1 MAAYA
6 FPTGTNYSRATA
18 PGDGVYS
25 ALTATREAHPRK
37 ITSQSERDDSLSRA
51 ETKDPVRVFVISA
64 PGLEQILAS
73 EIRKSGFRGAET
85 VEGGV
90 SLTASLKQV
99 YELNLQLRTAS
110 RVIVRLAEFHA
121 STFHELERRAR
132 RVRWSEYLRPGSRAR
147 FRVTCRKSRLFHSDA
162 VAQRFAESVLKQVP
176 GVVVASTP
184 RGPDDVVDGDE
195 LDTGHEQLF
204 IVRLTHDNCV
214 VSADSSGQLLH
225 RRGYRQATGK
235 APLRETLAA
244 AMLIGSGWD
253 GRAPLIDPMCGSG
266 SITIESALM
275 ARRIAPGINRAFAFQ
290 DWPSYESTKWESL
303 VARAREQIQPAV
315 GPIMGSDR
323 DAGAV
328 QSAQANAERAGVS
341 ESVTLEVRAISAVD
355 FPRSRGWIVT
365 NPPYGVRVGERHALR
380 NLYAQLGKTIR
391 SRAHGYTLGL
401 LSADTMLESALG
413 IPLTQVFRTRNG
425 GIPVRF
431 LTSRADDATDERN
444 R

>member
-1 MAAYA
+1 M
-6 FPTGTNYSRATA
+6 
-18 PGDGVYS
+18 
-25 ALTATREAHPRK
+25 
-37 ITSQSERDDSLSRA
+37 TS
-51 ETKDPVRVFVISA
+51 
-64 PGLEQILAS
+64 LE
-73 EIRKSGFRGAET
+73 
-85 VEGGV
+85 
-90 SLTASLKQV
+90 QV

-132 RVRWSEYLRPGSRAR
+132 RVRWSEYLRSGSRAR

-162 VAQRFAESVLKQVP
+162 VAQRFAESVLEQVP
-176 GVVVASTP
+176 GVVVASAH
-184 RGPDDVVDGDE
+184 RDGADVVDSDE
-195 LDTGHEQLF
+195 SDTGHEQLF

-253 GRAPLIDPMCGSG
+253 GRAPIIDPLCGSG
-266 SITIESALM
+266 SITIESAFM
-275 ARRIAPGINRAFAFQ
+275 ARHIPPGINRTFAFQ
-290 DWPSYESTKWESL
+290 KWPGYESTKWESL
-303 VARAREQIQPAV
+303 VAGAREQIRPAV
-315 GPIMGSDR
+315 GLIMGSDR

-341 ESVTLEVRAISAVD
+341 ESVLLEVRAVSAVD
-355 FPRSRGWIVT
+355 FPPSAGWIVT
-365 NPPYGVRVGERHALR
+365 NPPYGVRVGERRALR

-401 LSADTMLESALG
+401 LSADPMLESALE
-413 IPLTQVFRTRNG
+413 IPLTEVFRTRNG

-431 LTSRADDATDERN
+431 LTSLPADATDERN
-444 R
+444 RKS